1 MYIAGMEYM
10 GGENRTRFLG
20 RRFCFCRLACLLS
33 SWNWIQVQHRWE
45 MVSRRIA
52 EEKQAKIICDRGGM
66 DGYNDARRLF
76 IIVYVRGIVILY
88 HGIVS
93 PSFELL
99 W

>member
-1 MYIAGMEYM
+1 
-10 GGENRTRFLG
+10 
-20 RRFCFCRLACLLS
+20 
-33 SWNWIQVQHRWE
+33 
-45 MVSRRIA
+45 
-52 EEKQAKIICDRGGM
+52 M

-88 HGIVS
+88 HGIVN